1 MDLRSA
7 QEGPAILDGFDLTVS
22 PGEKL
27 GIVGESGM
35 GKSTVLRLLLRFWNP
50 TGGEITVNGIPLDQV
65 GLAELRRRIAV
76 LEQDTFLFDTTIAG
90 NIAVGRPDAPLW
102 EIQQAAR
109 RAGIHDFIQTLPQ
122 GYDTPMGQ
130 MSARLSGGERQRIGI
145 ARTMLVDPDVLVM
158 DEPTSSLDILHEKAL
173 LKTLEAAY
181 RDKILILVSHRPST
195 LTGCTRVIRLDHGKS
210 RPVSPA
216 AATPQ

>member
-1 MDLRSA
+1 
-7 QEGPAILDGFDLTVS
+7 
-22 PGEKL
+22 
-27 GIVGESGM
+27 
-35 GKSTVLRLLLRFWNP
+35 
-50 TGGEITVNGIPLDQV
+50 
-65 GLAELRRRIAV
+65 
-76 LEQDTFLFDTTIAG
+76 
-90 NIAVGRPDAPLW
+90 
-102 EIQQAAR
+102 
-109 RAGIHDFIQTLPQ
+109 
-122 GYDTPMGQ
+122 MGQ

-216 AATPQ
+216 AAAPQ